1 MNIDRIKSCDFIKSL
16 RKEER
21 EGRGKKVLK
30 KVLTFKF
37 HGFFNTE
44 GYENIVRNIVFCF
57 FKSFSRVISHLQN
70 FGGLR
75 SFFNFILYERY
86 KLSGNKLK
94 SQ

>member
-1 MNIDRIKSCDFIKSL
+1 MYEYRSDKEL
-16 RKEER
+16 RFYKIIKEE
-21 EGRGKKVLK
+21 GLGKRDFEK

>member
-1 MNIDRIKSCDFIKSL
+1 MYEYRSDKEL
-16 RKEER
+16 RFYKIIKEE
-21 EGRGKKVLK
+21 GLGKRDFEK

-37 HGFFNTE
+37 HCFFNTE

-70 FGGLR
+70 SGGLL
-75 SFFNFILYERY
+75 SFINFILYERY

-94 SQ
+94 S